1 MATKTLTG
9 ACLCGKIT
17 YAIDLPATEP
27 TPKIILCHC
36 TSCKRY
42 TGGGFSTNI
51 MIPKSSLRYTSATS
65 PKVFLDSATDSGY
78 LLPREICGDCGCH
91 FTSAP
96 EGPNT
101 ALKWGT
107 LDEEFRVGAEVLG
120 EIYCKRRDGW
130 VDGIGKEGGGNGQ
143 FRLEGG
149 MA

>member
-27 TPKIILCHC
+27 NPKVVLCHC

-42 TGGGFSTNI
+42 SGGGFSTNI
-51 MIPKSSLRYTSATS
+51 MIPRESFRYTSGT
-65 PKVFLDSATDSGY
+65 PKVFLDPSTDSGN

-91 FTSAP
+91 FTSAMP
-96 EGPNT
+96 DWPVV

-107 LDEEFRVGAEVLG
+107 LDEEHRAGTELLG
-120 EIYCKRRDGW
+120 EIYCKRKDAWLESLGRGDFLRA
-130 VDGIGKEGGGNGQ
+130 EG
-143 FRLEGG
+143 
-149 MA
+149 MSS